1 MTTKAIGKNRR
12 RALLYLLLL
21 AAAVALPLVFTRT
34 FLRNMFIL
42 IGIWSIAGI
51 GWNYIGGYAGQ
62 VSIGHAMFFAIGMYT
77 PAALFD
83 LYKITPLLAIP
94 LGMLIAAL
102 VAVLV
107 GIPLLRLHGPQFSI
121 ATMAL
126 TECTR
131 YIFINW
137 QALGGSSGISIFSKK
152 VNKYLYL
159 QLSANNDKV
168 IYYYIVLA
176 VVVGLIAFTL
186 WLDKS
191 RFGYALRTISGNE
204 NAAES
209 VGIHTARTKAEAFAL
224 SAMVTSLAGSL
235 YVQYIQY
242 VDPYTSSTL
251 SVSLMI
257 CLVTVMGGCGTVF
270 GPVVGATVLTY
281 ISQNTRVWFGGTG
294 TGIDLIIYGAL
305 VILVVLFLP
314 KGVLSIP
321 GILKKRFSK
330 KEAPAT

>member
-1 MTTKAIGKNRR
+1 MKNVYEWPYANEFGVRETVESDLVVLGGGLAGCFAAI
-12 RALLYLLLL
+12 
-21 AAAVALPLVFTRT
+21 AAARKGAKVALVEKGATERSGSAGSGFDHWESACSNPCSKVTPKEIAEAYIEEQDEYS
-34 FLRNMFIL
+34 N
-42 IGIWSIAGI
+42 GIAH
-51 GWNYIGGYAGQ
+51 YI
-62 VSIGHAMFFAIGMYT
+62 
-77 PAALFD
+77 
-83 LYKITPLLAIP
+83 
-94 LGMLIAAL
+94 
-102 VAVLV
+102 
-107 GIPLLRLHGPQFSI
+107 
-121 ATMAL
+121 
-126 TECTR
+126 ECR
-131 YIFINW
+131 E
-137 QALGGSSGISIFSKK
+137 G
-152 VNKYLYL
+152 
-159 QLSANNDKV
+159 
-168 IYYYIVLA
+168 YYYIVLA
-176 VVVGLIAFTL
+176 VVVALIAFTM

-224 SAMVTSLAGSL
+224 SAMVTSLAGGL

-294 TGIDLIIYGAL
+294 TGVDLIIYGAL

-330 KEAPAT
+330 KEASVA

>member
-1 MTTKAIGKNRR
+1 MTTRTFLKKHR
-12 RALLYLLLL
+12 RALHYIALL

-51 GWNYIGGYAGQ
+51 GCNFIGGYAGQ

-83 LYKITPLLAIP
+83 LYKITPLLAIL

-191 RFGYALRTISGNE
+191 RFGYALSTISGNE

-209 VGIHTARTKAEAFAL
+209 VGIHTARTKAETFAL
-224 SAMVTSLAGSL
+224 SAMVTSL